1 MEYLEIIE
9 KSMDQLVSLAHFMVS
24 TIFKIRKHHLSNP
37 LMLID
42 TVNQGNWNLSIK

>member
-24 TIFKIRKHHLSNP
+24 TIFKKKETSFKQSVDANRHC
-37 LMLID
+37 
-42 TVNQGNWNLSIK
+42 